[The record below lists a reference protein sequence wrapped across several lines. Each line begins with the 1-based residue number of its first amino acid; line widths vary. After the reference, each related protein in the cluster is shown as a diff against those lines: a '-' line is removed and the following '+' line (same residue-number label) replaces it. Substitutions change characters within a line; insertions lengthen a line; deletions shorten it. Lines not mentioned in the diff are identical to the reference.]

1 MHWVSCLLVPLLF
14 IAKAKVSAKRITKNI
29 QRIQVFISFY
39 QFSLRGWYCMQIL
52 RSQIPFLEIQIYL
65 GSGMVYHISLNN
77 ILPWIV
83 PPFLKKLRTL
93 KKEHYSNF
101 CNFEI
106 DSLVNVPGH
115 YLRKYGMYIRAFLFI
130 RRNRKYALIVKFNKK
145 NVLKICN
152 YMDLA
157 KIESKF
163 FLAWQHKINI
173 TFQLYVILGGRQ
185 VLLRHY

>member
-1 MHWVSCLLVPLLF
+1 
-14 IAKAKVSAKRITKNI
+14 
-29 QRIQVFISFY
+29 
-39 QFSLRGWYCMQIL
+39 MQIL

-185 VLLRHY
+185 VLLRHYQGEYREETRRAYKIPISA